1 MSQYARRLLHVLA
14 GCVAGGLALSGCRSE
29 DSYDA
34 AKGGLRDWLATAE
47 AGDPGVCQLEAPGSG
62 FHAELLRRYPALG
75 DPGTSCAERAERMAS
90 IGLPPADAAMEVPVW
105 DPSGEALVEATTGA
119 GEARAFW
126 MLYEDGRWLVAGEA
140 T

>member
-1 MSQYARRLLHVLA
+1 MSQYARRSLHGLA
-14 GCVAGGLALSGCRSE
+14 ACVAGGLALSGCGLE

-34 AKGGLRDWLATAE
+34 ATGGLRDWLATAE
-47 AGDPGVCQLEAPGSG
+47 AGDPVVCQLEAPGSG
-62 FHAELLRRYPALG
+62 FHADLLRRYPALG
-75 DPGTSCAERAERMAS
+75 DPGTSCAERAERMAN

-105 DPSGEALVEATTGA
+105 DPSGEALVGVSTDTG
-119 GEARAFW
+119 EVRAFW